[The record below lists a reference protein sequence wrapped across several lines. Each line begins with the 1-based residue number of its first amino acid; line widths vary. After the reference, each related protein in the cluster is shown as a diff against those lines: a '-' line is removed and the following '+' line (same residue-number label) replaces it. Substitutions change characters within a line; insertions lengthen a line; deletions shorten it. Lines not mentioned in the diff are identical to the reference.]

1 MRVAYQRQRINSKGT
16 SISMNPKVSSNR
28 LEIRR
33 LVTSHGA
40 TNPRL
45 VAVGAANADASILV
59 DLKPG
64 TSEADM
70 TRLHA
75 DLEEVLRGRVD
86 LLTPRD
92 VPARQRATILQTVKV
107 I

>member
-1 MRVAYQRQRINSKGT
+1 MAANITPHRS
-16 SISMNPKVSSNR
+16 
-28 LEIRR
+28 EIRR
-33 LVTSHGA
+33 LVSTHGA

-45 VAVGAANADASILV
+45 VGAKSPHVEAAILV

-64 TSEADM
+64 TTGADM
-70 TRLHA
+70 SRLQSE
-75 DLEEVLRGRVD
+75 LEELLRGRVD

-92 VPARQRATILQTVKV
+92 VPAKQRASVLQSLNP